1 MHIRKFSNPCT
12 KKSSDSSKYNNI
24 LSQQHILTVLGDQH
38 TTPNMRTAIL
48 RVANKK
54 LIGAICESILNFL
67 KRNLDINDDDIAN
80 LKSYKFK
87 LRKIINENNLKT
99 RRQIIIQNGGFLQF
113 LIPAVVTGIA
123 SIVSSLISSNKKEP
137 TINQDQE

>member
-1 MHIRKFSNPCT
+1 MA
-12 KKSSDSSKYNNI
+12 DSSKYNNI
-24 LSQQHILTVLGDQH
+24 ISQQHILTVLGDKN

-67 KRNLDINDDDIAN
+67 QGNLDINDDEIAH

-123 SIVSSLISSNKKEP
+123 SIVSSLISSHKQEP
-137 TINQDQE
+137 AVNQE